1 MNEDTQPQPTSAED
15 DAVIALATTMLEAA
29 RSGDAETLLSLIDQ
43 GAPVNLRDG
52 GGNSALMLA
61 AYHGHADL
69 VRELAARGGDV
80 DLTNDRGQSPL
91 AGVAFKGTADVARTL
106 LAAGADPH
114 LGTPSA
120 LETAQYFERTEITAL
135 LEQTPPAES

>member
-1 MNEDTQPQPTSAED
+1 MNEDTQPPSTAAED
-15 DAVIALATTMLEAA
+15 EAVISLARTLLDAA
-29 RSGDAETLLSLIDQ
+29 RSGDAAPLLSLIDQ

-52 GGNSALMLA
+52 DGNSPLMLA

-69 VRELAARGGDV
+69 VRELAARGADV

-91 AGVAFKGTADVARTL
+91 AGVAFKGYTDVAQEL
-106 LAAGADPH
+106 LAAEADAS

-120 LETAQYFERTEITAL
+120 LETAQYLQRAEIIAL
-135 LEQTPPAES
+135 IEQAR

>member
-1 MNEDTQPQPTSAED
+1 MNEDTRPQPTAAED
-15 DAVIALATTMLEAA
+15 EAVIALATTMLEAA
-29 RSGDAETLLSLIDQ
+29 RSGDADTLLSLINQ

-52 GGNSALMLA
+52 GGNSSLMLA
-61 AYHGHADL
+61 AYHGHAAL

-91 AGVAFKGTADVARTL
+91 AGVAFKGTADVAREL
-106 LAAGADPH
+106 LEAGADPD

-120 LETAQYFERTEITAL
+120 AETAQYFEREEITAL
-135 LEQTPPAES
+135 IAQARRTEG

>member
-1 MNEDTQPQPTSAED
+1 
-15 DAVIALATTMLEAA
+15 MLEAA
-29 RSGDAETLLSLIDQ
+29 RSGDADALLSLVDQ

-61 AYHGHADL
+61 AYHGHAEL

-91 AGVAFKGTADVARTL
+91 AGVAFKGTTDVARAL

-114 LGTPSA
+114 RGAPSA
-120 LETAQYFERTEITAL
+120 LETAQYFERTEILAL
-135 LEQTPPAES
+135 LEQAPPVER

>member
-1 MNEDTQPQPTSAED
+1 
-15 DAVIALATTMLEAA
+15 MLEAA
-29 RSGDAETLLSLIDQ
+29 RSGDAATLLSLVDQ

-61 AYHGHADL
+61 AYHGHSEL

-80 DLTNDRGQSPL
+80 DLANDRGQSPL
-91 AGVAFKGTADVARTL
+91 AGVAFKGTVEVARTL

-114 LGTPSA
+114 RGTPSA
-120 LETAQYFERTEITAL
+120 LETARYFERTEIIAL
-135 LEQTPPAES
+135 LEQTPPAEG